1 MGSYRMASLRANS
14 WVLRGPSLFSL
25 WRGCEVGLVIQ
36 GGARLWEEAPD
47 GCGWASSRRVAW
59 LLPRA
64 RARASL
70 AACCRHSL
78 LDTAFLPFSEPALM
92 PALKGLLEVSIQGL
106 SGQWVSLEG
115 CPCPDQTVGPI
126 PCCSLHLHY
135 DTAPHSGYLSSLP

>member
-1 MGSYRMASLRANS
+1 MAGLRANS
-14 WVLRGPSLFSL
+14 WALRGPSHFFL

-47 GCGWASSRRVAW
+47 SCGWASSRRVAW

-70 AACCRHSL
+70 AACCRYSP
-78 LDTAFLPFSEPALM
+78 LDTAFLPSSEPALM
-92 PALKGLLEVSIQGL
+92 PAHKGLLEVSMQGL

-115 CPCPDQTVGPI
+115 CPCPDQAVGPI
-126 PCCSLHLHY
+126 PCCSLHR
-135 DTAPHSGYLSSLP
+135 